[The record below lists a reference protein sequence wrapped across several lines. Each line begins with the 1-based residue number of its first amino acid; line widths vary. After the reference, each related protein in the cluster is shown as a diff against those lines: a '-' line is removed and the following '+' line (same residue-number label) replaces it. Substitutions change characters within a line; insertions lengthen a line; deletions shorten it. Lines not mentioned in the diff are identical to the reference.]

1 MDKKEINPIL
11 KKELEHLQDI
21 PDRGL
26 QAQHAGR
33 ENFMMQV
40 RSLKPRPIKIQKP
53 VQKGRRRSWAL
64 RMASIVA
71 VLALA
76 LGSIG
81 GTVYAAQASGPDD
94 LLYGVK
100 TLTED
105 IQLGLENDPEDKLD
119 LITQFANRRLD
130 EIEAQV
136 EAGGPVSEKALARL
150 GKHTQQMMQQASQM
164 GEGNIE
170 NALRQV
176 QQSLEL
182 QNQVMTKLQK
192 QTPGG
197 GVPGLVKAQEEIQ
210 SRLRLVENG
219 INEPQGIQQQM
230 RIENSDQ
237 PEHGNGNS
245 DSPGQGEG
253 GPGSQEGEGM
263 PGNGNG
269 QGPAGK

>member
-1 MDKKEINPIL
+1 
-11 KKELEHLQDI
+11 
-21 PDRGL
+21 
-26 QAQHAGR
+26 
-33 ENFMMQV
+33 
-40 RSLKPRPIKIQKP
+40 
-53 VQKGRRRSWAL
+53 
-64 RMASIVA
+64 
-71 VLALA
+71 
-76 LGSIG
+76 
-81 GTVYAAQASGPDD
+81 
-94 LLYGVK
+94 
-100 TLTED
+100 
-105 IQLGLENDPEDKLD
+105 
-119 LITQFANRRLD
+119 
-130 EIEAQV
+130 
-136 EAGGPVSEKALARL
+136 
-150 GKHTQQMMQQASQM
+150 MMQQASQM